1 MQKEQ
6 RGKMWRTAVTI
17 IVSVL
22 AIIMPFIVVFFVGIC
37 TPPQYADTYYGELH
51 DMYARLKQAEGK
63 KVVVVGNSN
72 VAFGVDSALMEGL
85 LKSGDLDYTVCN
97 FGLYGSIGT
106 KVMLDLSRD
115 NIGEGDIVIFV
126 PEISNQL
133 LSLYFSA
140 EEAWY
145 ALDSDMDMFWEFGND
160 VRGTLVGG
168 FFGYA
173 AKKYALWSGGT
184 PAEPSGVY
192 AHSSFDERC
201 DLKNY
206 ERPYNTMPGGADVN
220 NYIEFNSSQFGSGF
234 IDYVNE
240 YYADIRA
247 AGAEMYY
254 SFPPMN
260 RDAVKDASEKTLDEF
275 YGFVCDSFDFP
286 VISDISDYI
295 MDKEWFYDS
304 NFHLNSSG
312 MTVRTV
318 QLVNDIKNQLG
329 NTSKTDAIIPEK
341 PVMPDPGI
349 EGEGDNSCADCFTYE
364 QDGNYYII
372 TGLTDKGREQ
382 KELIVP
388 YQVNGLYV
396 KEFTAET
403 FAGNTAVESITV
415 QDNIGTMY
423 DGSFDGCKN
432 LKELVL
438 LHSSPLDISVGYYL
452 TRGCNCSIYVPEEAL
467 SAFVNNYFWGVY
479 SDVLYGR

>member
-168 FFGYA
+168 FFG
-173 AKKYALWSGGT
+173 
-184 PAEPSGVY
+184 
-192 AHSSFDERC
+192 
-201 DLKNY
+201 
-206 ERPYNTMPGGADVN
+206 
-220 NYIEFNSSQFGSGF
+220 
-234 IDYVNE
+234 
-240 YYADIRA
+240 
-247 AGAEMYY
+247 
-254 SFPPMN
+254 
-260 RDAVKDASEKTLDEF
+260 
-275 YGFVCDSFDFP
+275 
-286 VISDISDYI
+286 
-295 MDKEWFYDS
+295 
-304 NFHLNSSG
+304 
-312 MTVRTV
+312 
-318 QLVNDIKNQLG
+318 
-329 NTSKTDAIIPEK
+329 
-341 PVMPDPGI
+341 
-349 EGEGDNSCADCFTYE
+349 
-364 QDGNYYII
+364 
-372 TGLTDKGREQ
+372 
-382 KELIVP
+382 
-388 YQVNGLYV
+388 
-396 KEFTAET
+396 
-403 FAGNTAVESITV
+403 
-415 QDNIGTMY
+415 
-423 DGSFDGCKN
+423 
-432 LKELVL
+432 
-438 LHSSPLDISVGYYL
+438 
-452 TRGCNCSIYVPEEAL
+452 
-467 SAFVNNYFWGVY
+467 
-479 SDVLYGR
+479 